1 MNNKLLSE
9 RFNPYDIVE
18 DSRGT
23 AGIRLDDDDRTVY
36 SVEELVSIILSYG
49 RHLAEYHTKVPIKDA
64 VISVPPLFGQAERN
78 GIIQVAQ
85 LAGIHVLS
93 LINEHSGAA
102 IQYGIDKDFSN
113 ASWHVVFY
121 DMGSN
126 SAYAALVYFSAY
138 TTKEYRKSVSVN

>member
-1 MNNKLLSE
+1 M
-9 RFNPYDIVE
+9 
-18 DSRGT
+18 
-23 AGIRLDDDDRTVY
+23 
-36 SVEELVSIILSYG
+36 ILSYG

-64 VISVPPLFGQAERN
+64 VISVPPFFGQAERN

-93 LINEHSGAA
+93 LINEHSGVA

-138 TTKEYRKSVSVN
+138 TTKEYGKSVSVN

>member
-1 MNNKLLSE
+1 M
-9 RFNPYDIVE
+9 
-18 DSRGT
+18 
-23 AGIRLDDDDRTVY
+23 
-36 SVEELVSIILSYG
+36 ILSYG

-64 VISVPPLFGQAERN
+64 VISVPPFFGQAERN
-78 GIIQVAQ
+78 GIIQAAQ
-85 LAGIHVLS
+85 LAGINVLS

-113 ASWHVVFY
+113 ASRHVVFY

-138 TTKEYRKSVSVN
+138 TTKEYGKSVSVNQFQCFRCQWLIIFEPDVGQRCKMEGKSRRANYGNASC